1 MLSHLASTQS
11 PLSHVG
17 PAREKPVSRKQYAR
31 RRRVS
36 MRDRLYDAMLVR
48 ALKLLRAGMRKRRQ
62 RRKAGCETP
71 LARMAG
77 C

>member
-1 MLSHLASTQS
+1 MLSHFASTQS
-11 PLSHVG
+11 PLAHVG

-36 MRDRLYDAMLVR
+36 LRDRLYDALLVR
-48 ALKLLRAGMRKRRQ
+48 ALKFARAGLRKRRQ
-62 RRKAGCETP
+62 RRKAECETP